1 MVQQNGCLP
10 GILEHIWKTGLTVL
24 SFREASI
31 ALKVWLLC
39 KNPRSTHSRQREK
52 TDMGKTQIM
61 GNLYDVPVGT
71 PASGGIS
78 GELLVP

>member
-24 SFREASI
+24 SFREASM

-52 TDMGKTQIM
+52 TDMGKTQIWEIYM
-61 GNLYDVPVGT
+61 MCLLGL
-71 PASGGIS
+71 
-78 GELLVP
+78 LLVEA